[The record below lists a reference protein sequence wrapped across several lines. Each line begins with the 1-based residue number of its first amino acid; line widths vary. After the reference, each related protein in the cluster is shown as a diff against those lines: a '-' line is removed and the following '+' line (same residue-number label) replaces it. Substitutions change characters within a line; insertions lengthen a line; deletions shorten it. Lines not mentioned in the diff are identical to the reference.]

1 MLGTIIS
8 VLIFLVCLLLI
19 LVVLVQNPKG
29 GGLASGF
36 SGSNQMMGVR
46 RTTDFLEK
54 ATWSMAALLLVLS
67 VFSTTSIEKGS
78 AAATSGSSAI
88 QNRAGDFNSKT
99 QTPPPGVQ
107 SPVPPAGGNGAG
119 TPPAQNPK

>member
-78 AAATSGSSAI
+78 AAAATGSSAI
-88 QNRAGDFNSKT
+88 QSRAGDFNSKT
-99 QTPPPGVQ
+99 QAPPTQAPK
-107 SPVPPAGGNGAG
+107 PNAAPPAGAGA
-119 TPPAQNPK
+119 PPAKTPN

>member
-67 VFSTTSIEKGS
+67 VFATTSIDKS
-78 AAATSGSSAI
+78 AAVSTPSSSAT
-88 QNRAGDFNSKT
+88 QGRTDDFKSKGT
-99 QTPPPGVQ
+99 TPNMGNGQPPVPVPGATTATPPPAKK
-107 SPVPPAGGNGAG
+107 P
-119 TPPAQNPK
+119 

>member
-67 VFSTTSIEKGS
+67 VFSTTSIDKGS
-78 AAATSGSSAI
+78 SAATSGSSAI
-88 QNRAGDFNSKT
+88 QNRAGEFNTKP
-99 QTPPPGVQ
+99 QAPPTQ
-107 SPVPPAGGNGAG
+107 SPKPNAAPPAGGGA
-119 TPPAQNPK
+119 PPAQGPK